1 MANNVTYDWIVT
13 GLVKKSI
20 DNVDGV
26 VVQVHWTL
34 TATEDEF
41 NTEYYGV
48 TNLNFNEESLDS
60 FVDFTELTEETVLD
74 WVKGNIDDSYMD
86 SIYGILQEQLDKLKN
101 HIQFIDESNLPWS
114 PEPVEPTES
123 VDTDEELNEV
133 PEE

>member
-1 MANNVTYDWIVT
+1 MENNVTYDWSIT

-20 DNVDGV
+20 DDVDGV
-26 VVQVHWTL
+26 VVQVQWTI
-34 TATEDEF
+34 TANDDEF

-60 FVDFTELTEETVLD
+60 FIDFTELTEETVLD
-74 WVKGNIDDSYMD
+74 WVKGNIDESYMD
-86 SIYGILQEQLDKLKN
+86 SIYGILQEELDKLKN

-114 PEPVEPTES
+114 PDPIES
-123 VDTDEELNEV
+123 ENNDEELNEV